1 MRDARLAGIR
11 KHMSA
16 KGLEAMLITNMRNIF
31 YLSGFTGSTAAMV
44 ITGDKS
50 YILVDPRYS
59 IQARNECKTSEV
71 RDYTRVA
78 TIVAAASLIKELS
91 VKTVGYEADNIVI
104 SSFGKLRR
112 ALGPGIKSRSTTG
125 MVEKVR
131 RIKDSD
137 ELALI
142 RHACSIVDTTFE
154 RIVNEIRPGMTENE
168 IALFIDTNMRKLG
181 AEHEGFSTIAAA
193 GPNSACPHHSPTDAV
208 LKTGQFLKMDYGAQY
223 MRYNSDITRTICFGK
238 PTAKHREVYQVVL
251 DAQMKA
257 IESIAP
263 GKNCRDIDTV
273 ARDYITSK
281 GYGDNFGHGL
291 GHSLG
296 IDVHEEPRFSQT
308 CDVVLE
314 PGMVMTVEPGI
325 YIEDWGGV
333 RIEDDVLV
341 TESGCEVLTSAT
353 KELVCI

>member
-1 MRDARLAGIR
+1 MHSVRLAGIR
-11 KHMSA
+11 NQMSA
-16 KGLEAMLITNMRNIF
+16 KNLEVMLITNMQNIF

-44 ITGDKS
+44 ITADKS

-59 IQARNECKTSEV
+59 IQARSECKDSEV
-71 RDYTRVA
+71 RDYTRIAAV
-78 TIVAAASLIKELS
+78 VAAASLIKELNAKS
-91 VKTVGYEADNIVI
+91 VGYEADNLVI

-125 MVEKVR
+125 MVEKIR
-131 RIKDSD
+131 RIKDPD

-154 RIVNEIRPGMTENE
+154 KIIQEIRPGMTENE

-193 GPNSACPHHSPTDAV
+193 GPNSACPHHSPTDAM

-223 MRYNSDITRTICFGK
+223 MRYNSDITRTIFFGK
-238 PTAKHREVYQVVL
+238 PTAKHREVYQTVL

-263 GKNCRDIDTV
+263 GKNCRDIDAV
-273 ARDYITSK
+273 AREYIASK

-296 IDVHEEPRFSQT
+296 IDVHEEPRFSPT

-325 YIEDWGGV
+325 YIEGWAGV

-341 TESGCEVLTSAT
+341 TDTGCEVLTSAN
-353 KELVCI
+353 KELICI